1 MTAGPETE
9 DRHFSLPL
17 RSLMVIGA
25 WAADAAGT
33 VLPIFESRAPGDPR
47 PRMAIQAIRRFAS
60 DGRRTAAL
68 RRAATDASAAARDV
82 GEAAAAA
89 AARAAGLAAASA
101 YTHPLRDVAQTKHIV
116 GPAAYAALALEL
128 AGDGSPG
135 PGAAVLRRAIDAAPY
150 EVCAALGEMH
160 ARTAGASRLD
170 CLLHELDA
178 ALRTRLAQGF
188 RDAGEPRG

>member
-1 MTAGPETE
+1 MTVELERE
-9 DRHFSLPL
+9 DRYFSLPL
-17 RSLMVIGA
+17 RSLMAIGG
-25 WAADAAGT
+25 WAADAAEV

-47 PRMAIQAIRRFAS
+47 PRMAIQAIRQFTA
-60 DGRRTAAL
+60 DGKRTAAL
-68 RRAATDASAAARDV
+68 RRVATEANAAARDV

-116 GPAAYAALALEL
+116 GPAACAALALEL

-135 PGAAVLRRAIDAAPY
+135 AGAALLSRAIDAAPY
-150 EVCAALGEMH
+150 EVCAVLGEMH
-160 ARTAGASRLD
+160 ARAAGGTRLD

-178 ALRTRLAQGF
+178 ALRTRLSQGF
-188 RDAGEPRG
+188 REGERPEG

>member
-1 MTAGPETE
+1 MTAGLAGK
-9 DRHFSLPL
+9 DRYFSLPL
-17 RSLMVIGA
+17 GSLMVIGA
-25 WAADAAGT
+25 WAADAAEM
-33 VLPIFESRAPGDPR
+33 VLPIFESRAPGDLR
-47 PRMAIQAIRRFAS
+47 PRMAIQAIRQFAA

-68 RRAATDASAAARDV
+68 RRVATDANAAARDV
-82 GEAAAAA
+82 GDTAAAA

-135 PGAAVLRRAIDAAPY
+135 PGAAVLRHAIDAAPY
-150 EVCAALGEMH
+150 EVCAVLGEMH
-160 ARTAGASRLD
+160 ARAAGVSRLE

-178 ALRTRLAQGF
+178 ALRARLAQGF
-188 RDAGEPRG
+188 REAGRPGG